1 MKKLLRAVLLTEDSR
16 EESNSSLI
24 QAVGQI
30 QFLVVVVVVVV
41 VVFGMRALLTLL
53 PVKQRPVFAPRG

>member
-41 VVFGMRALLTLL
+41 FGMRALLTLL